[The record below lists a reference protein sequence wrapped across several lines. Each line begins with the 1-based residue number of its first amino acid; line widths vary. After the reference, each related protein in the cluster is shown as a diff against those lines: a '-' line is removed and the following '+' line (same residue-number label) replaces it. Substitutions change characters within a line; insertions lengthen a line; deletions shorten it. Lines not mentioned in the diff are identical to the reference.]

1 MRKLKLQVQI
11 SIDGFVGGPNGELDW
26 MTWNWDDELKKF
38 VTELSEPIDTILLG
52 KNMTDGFVNH
62 WKNVKADKDNPEYW
76 AGVKFTDTPK
86 VVFSKSLKESAW
98 DNTTLASG
106 DLTEEVNKL
115 KSAEGNC
122 LMVYGGAG
130 FVSSLIDAEL
140 IDDYYLFINPV
151 MIGKGLRIFSD
162 TPKKVNLKLIE
173 STNFKCGITVLH
185 YQK

>member
-1 MRKLKLQVQI
+1 
-11 SIDGFVGGPNGELDW
+11 
-26 MTWNWDDELKKF
+26 
-38 VTELSEPIDTILLG
+38 
-52 KNMTDGFVNH
+52 
-62 WKNVKADKDNPEYW
+62 
-76 AGVKFTDTPK
+76 
-86 VVFSKSLKESAW
+86 
-98 DNTTLASG
+98 
-106 DLTEEVNKL
+106 
-115 KSAEGNC
+115 
-122 LMVYGGAG
+122 MVYGGAG